1 RPTSPWVFPGTSST
15 SCRSGCSARPTA
27 GSTAAVDSFDATRS
41 ARRIRPHGP
50 DIAVEATMGK
60 LAPVPADERTAARPW
75 WVLVV
80 VGLAPVNSAM
90 LITARAAQGVF
101 GALLVPS
108 TMSLL
113 TTTFTES
120 RSRARAF
127 GVFSALMMS
136 GAAIGLLVGGAVTEY
151 LNWRWCLYI
160 NLP

>member
-1 RPTSPWVFPGTSST
+1 HPLALRGLLLLRGRLADRLGRRNTLSIGMIGFA
-15 SCRSGCSARPTA
+15 CASA
-27 GSTAAVDSFDATRS
+27 
-41 ARRIRPHGP
+41 
-50 DIAVEATMGK
+50 
-60 LAPVPADERTAARPW
+60 
-75 WVLVV
+75 
-80 VGLAPVNSAM
+80 VGGASVNSAM

-151 LNWRWCLYI
+151 LNWRWC
-160 NLP
+160 